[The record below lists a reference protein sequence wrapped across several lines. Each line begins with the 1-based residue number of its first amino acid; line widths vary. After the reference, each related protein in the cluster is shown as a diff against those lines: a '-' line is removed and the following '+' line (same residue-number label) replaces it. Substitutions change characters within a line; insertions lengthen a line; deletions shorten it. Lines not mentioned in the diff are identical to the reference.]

1 MQEIF
6 NKFASL
12 YEDPDKIKRDPEFSR
27 FAELH
32 SPEIDASFYRLS
44 DRQKAIIMLFTD
56 HMCDLV
62 GQCPKVFA
70 NSVALNEEDRAGIRQ
85 YLCFLL
91 HMRLLTNFYKSKNF
105 WPPEP
110 FFLGTEFADEVFID
124 CYDNMDIGEEEEM
137 LTKRDSFN
145 KFVKET
151 LLSFKDMGELLREFV
166 MGCSS
171 LLYAVFKPVGWS
183 FYLRILFMKG
193 RTFKEAAAGV
203 IINIALVHAV
213 MLGVSER
220 GRTERSRKE
229 VRFGIP
235 PSFSKLN

>member
-6 NKFASL
+6 NKFSSL
-12 YEDPDKIKRDPEFSR
+12 YDDPEKFKQDPEFMR
-27 FAELH
+27 FTDLH
-32 SPEIDASFYRLS
+32 GQDIDASFYRLN

-56 HMCDLV
+56 HMVELV
-62 GQCPKVFA
+62 GSCPKVFA
-70 NSVALNEEDRAGIRQ
+70 NSIDLKEEDRVGIRQ

-91 HMRLLTNFYKSKNF
+91 HMRLLINHYKAKNF

-110 FFLGTEFADEVFID
+110 FFIGTEFSDPTFTD
-124 CYDNMDIGEEEEM
+124 CYDNMEVGEEEEN
-137 LTKRDSFN
+137 LSERESFD
-145 KFVKET
+145 KFVKEVC
-151 LLSFKDMGELLREFV
+151 LSFKDMSELFREFV

-171 LLYAVFKPVGWS
+171 FIYAVFKPVGWS
-183 FYLRILFMKG
+183 FYLRILFLKD

-220 GRTERSRKE
+220 GKNKSC
-229 VRFGIP
+229 
-235 PSFSKLN
+235 